1 MDGDTEKEEA
11 PETENRGA
19 AARTE
24 IPMMTPEMRRAFSDN
39 QGNPE
44 SQGSLQTKHRNP
56 SEEETEERGRL
67 SDSHA
72 PDLAQKKFSQASK
85 QMNSEED
92 TGWTTVT
99 SNKKRQQK
107 GTVTRGIYQV
117 HGKQT
122 TNRFEL
128 LAEDPSE
135 EKEKEEERGS
145 AAGKKTPMTMEEMT
159 IEQLD
164 VELTQTRKT
173 IEDIKMKRIMMG
185 DDANEYMVEPPKD
198 MEEPRRGQCYH
209 LHQKENYF
217 KNKLRL
223 LMCEQD
229 MKREILQKS
238 REVEMEREETTVN
251 VTGNPEEKDESG
263 ENPIEGPQEV
273 MEITVSE
280 DQSNCSDLPLNQEG
294 LLQEHHQEYSP
305 PFKLEEKLD
314 EGTPHPPTPITCE
327 ATPPETREG
336 VDTMHLDVT
345 QQPVQ
350 ISPVVVGEPADRF

>member
-1 MDGDTEKEEA
+1 
-11 PETENRGA
+11 
-19 AARTE
+19 
-24 IPMMTPEMRRAFSDN
+24 
-39 QGNPE
+39 
-44 SQGSLQTKHRNP
+44 
-56 SEEETEERGRL
+56 
-67 SDSHA
+67 
-72 PDLAQKKFSQASK
+72 
-85 QMNSEED
+85 
-92 TGWTTVT
+92 
-99 SNKKRQQK
+99 
-107 GTVTRGIYQV
+107 
-117 HGKQT
+117 
-122 TNRFEL
+122 
-128 LAEDPSE
+128 
-135 EKEKEEERGS
+135 
-145 AAGKKTPMTMEEMT
+145 MEEMT

-173 IEDIKMKRIMMG
+173 IEDIKLKRIMMG

-238 REVEMEREETTVN
+238 REVEMETEETTVN
-251 VTGNPEEKDESG
+251 VTGNPKEKDESG

-273 MEITVSE
+273 MDITVSE

-327 ATPPETREG
+327 ATPPKTREG

-345 QQPVQ
+345 QQLVQ
-350 ISPVVVGEPADRF
+350 ISPVVVGYFNVRSEQSDWINLRKPKEWQEKPLTVEEKLFWNFLQETSGLLDSALHMTNTMDYLPTHHRVTYQQQYSVPSGAVATYYHPFTVS